1 MLSGR
6 GAVMA
11 ALQAELAIH
20 ASTNS
25 ELDSYYLQKLERQ
38 KYYALALL
46 LFMTTLSFAW
56 LLFQFENSP
65 GQDGP
70 ALVSNGLSIFA
81 SLIGA
86 VWIFRTI
93 YWASHGPLLLGGRY
107 RLAWTCIGLG
117 LLANGIANISS
128 GYIQHILKM
137 PLPEPSYADIG
148 FTLFY
153 ALCLAGLLLLP
164 ISTRAERV
172 G

>member
-1 MLSGR
+1 
-6 GAVMA
+6 MA

-46 LFMTTLSFAW
+46 LFLTTLSFAW
-56 LLFQFENSP
+56 LLFQFENGP

-70 ALVSNGLSIFA
+70 ALVSNALSVFA

-86 VWIFRTI
+86 VWVFRTI
-93 YWASHGPLLLGGRY
+93 YWAGHGPLLLGGRY

-128 GYIQHILKM
+128 G
-137 PLPEPSYADIG
+137 
-148 FTLFY
+148 
-153 ALCLAGLLLLP
+153 
-164 ISTRAERV
+164 
-172 G
+172 